1 MVKIA
6 KEVVMSANRKVPIGF
21 IVGFSVQAMLTL
33 YLNSQL
39 DDLFSQLIL
48 IPLLLCLSG
57 FAWLK
62 PLDN

>member
-1 MVKIA
+1 
-6 KEVVMSANRKVPIGF
+6 MSANRKVPIGF

-62 PLDN
+62 ALDN

>member
-6 KEVVMSANRKVPIGF
+6 KEVVMSANRKIPVGF

-33 YLNSQL
+33 YLNSRL

-57 FAWLK
+57 YAWLRAV
-62 PLDN
+62 DN